1 MSANSDIIKNRLAIF
16 IGNFLDNFFTVN
28 DERFS
33 FCVEYLFM
41 NLFSYKGNEGVAHE
55 CADALNELFSIKN
68 ISVSLQNLIGTYLTR
83 LIDGIA
89 EANFSLYFDVIH
101 EIILN
106 IEINEQILYLVQAL
120 TKKIESVIIYNS
132 RK

>member
-16 IGNFLDNFFTVN
+16 IGNFLDNFFNVT
-28 DERFS
+28 DERFC
-33 FCVEYLFM
+33 FCVEYLFT

-68 ISVSLQNLIGTYLTR
+68 ISVSLQSLIGKYLTK
-83 LIDGIA
+83 LIEGIV

-106 IEINEQILYLVQAL
+106 IDVDEHILSLVQAL
-120 TKKIESVIIYNS
+120 TKKIESVIS
-132 RK
+132 F